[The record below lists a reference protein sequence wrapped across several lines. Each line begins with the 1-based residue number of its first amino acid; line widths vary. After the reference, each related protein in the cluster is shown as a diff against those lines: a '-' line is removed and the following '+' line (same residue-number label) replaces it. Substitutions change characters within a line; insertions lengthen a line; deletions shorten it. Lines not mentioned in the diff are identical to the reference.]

1 MSSFFKRSKSSASG
15 VSPAAAKKKEETVAA
30 PTPIQQLVQDAPQR
44 TDGSDKFWGYENVFT
59 PPQFGNTC
67 YCNSMLQC
75 LYYSK
80 QFREAV
86 ISYPRRSLRPGSP
99 NGALNTNPKIS
110 RISTE
115 PAAQNGRMKAGV
127 GAAAATATANP
138 IPLARRGSTPASAAV
153 SPNPQKPEDKD
164 SPEAKKKA
172 ALAAG
177 PMLAVE
183 LPNSKHYDMQE
194 SLFTAMKDL
203 FESIVYSE
211 SRTGVVSPLR
221 FVEVLKMKNELFR
234 SQMHQDAHEFFNY
247 CLNEVIENVEDHA
260 KTSTHSSASSS
271 SSSSSNDSKEGSS
284 LQLVPGETAS
294 AAEST
299 TAVSTSVSTMSES
312 TATIPNAGWVHD
324 LFEGA
329 LTSETK
335 CLTCENV
342 SRRDEPFLDL
352 SIDLEKHSSVTSC
365 LRNFSASEMLCERNK
380 FHCDVCGGLQE
391 AEKRMKIKRLP
402 KVLALHLKRF
412 KYMEELGRH
421 QKLFHRVVYPY
432 HLRLFNTTDDA
443 EDPDRLYELYGVIIH
458 IGGGPYHGHYVAI
471 IKTEEHGWLLYDDEM
486 VEPVDKSFVR
496 NFFGDRP
503 GLACAYVLFYQ
514 ETTLEAVE
522 RENLMEEERAAAKKA
537 KLNKPD
543 AKADVKKKPSKE
555 KVNGHA
561 NGHAI
566 PVPVPLE
573 DVPDVAIPEG
583 PKTPTLGPQ
592 VKTPTGPPPVP
603 AIPSSYLIPK
613 SPVPEATSPVS
624 PVKSKKER
632 EREHREEKAREKER
646 EKQAKKE
653 EKERG
658 KEAKH
663 KNKEEKENGGH
674 GLSRFR
680 PPSIGKK
687 PFGFNKMVD
696 REREREPVPPLPVPI
711 PTGSP
716 NPGDSSAVATPT
728 PSTTNLVQSPLTAS
742 ATVREEARDTF
753 SERYATNGSA
763 GHKEEKKHKE
773 KEEKHHRASKMLR
786 KKLSILG

>member
-1 MSSFFKRSKSSASG
+1 
-15 VSPAAAKKKEETVAA
+15 
-30 PTPIQQLVQDAPQR
+30 
-44 TDGSDKFWGYENVFT
+44 
-59 PPQFGNTC
+59 
-67 YCNSMLQC
+67 MLQC

-86 ISYPRRSLRPGSP
+86 ISYPRKSLQPGTP
-99 NGALNTNPKIS
+99 NGAIS
-110 RISTE
+110 AGKLPRISTE
-115 PAAQNGRMKAGV
+115 PAVQNGKVKV
-127 GAAAATATANP
+127 GAGPAASSATANP
-138 IPLARRGSTPASAAV
+138 VPLARRGSTPASAAV

-177 PMLAVE
+177 PMLNVE
-183 LPNSKHYDMQE
+183 QGNSKNYGMEE

-203 FESIVYSE
+203 FESIVSSE

-221 FVEVLKMKNELFR
+221 FVEVLKMRNELFR

-260 KTSTHSSASSS
+260 KITNQSSS
-271 SSSSSNDSKEGSS
+271 SI
-284 LQLVPGETAS
+284 PGETAS
-294 AAEST
+294 APEST
-299 TAVSTSVSTMSES
+299 VATSTSVSTKSES
-312 TATIPNAGWVHD
+312 TMTLSNTGWVHD

-471 IKTEEHGWLLYDDEM
+471 IKSEEHGWLLYDDEI

-496 NFFGDRP
+496 NFFGDKP

-537 KLNKPD
+537 KMNKTD
-543 AKADVKKKPSKE
+543 LKADVKKKPSKE

-561 NGHAI
+561 NGHVI
-566 PVPVPLE
+566 PIPLE
-573 DVPDVAIPEG
+573 DVPDVLPAEG

-592 VKTPTGPPPVP
+592 VKIPLGPPPVP
-603 AIPSSYLIPK
+603 AIPQTYLIPK

-624 PVKSKKER
+624 PAVKSKKER

-653 EKERG
+653 EKERE

-663 KNKEEKENGGH
+663 KNREEKENGGSSH

-687 PFGFNKMVD
+687 PFGFSKTLE
-696 REREREPVPPLPVPI
+696 REREREPVPPLPVPRS
-711 PTGSP
+711 TGSP
-716 NPGDSSAVATPT
+716 NPAADLSAAAPAAASST
-728 PSTTNLVQSPLTAS
+728 PSTASLSQSPLIAS
-742 ATVREEARDTF
+742 TSVPHNETRDAV
-753 SERYATNGSA
+753 SERHMNGSA
-763 GHKEEKKHKE
+763 SGHKEEKKH

>member
-1 MSSFFKRSKSSASG
+1 MSFFRRSKSSASG
-15 VSPAAAKKKEETVAA
+15 APPATTKKKEESAVL
-30 PTPIQQLVQDAPQR
+30 PTPIQELVKDAPQR
-44 TDGSDKFWGYENVFT
+44 LDGSDKFWGYEN
-59 PPQFGNTC
+59 FGNTC

-86 ISYPRRSLRPGSP
+86 INYPRKSLLPGAP
-99 NGALNTNPKIS
+99 NGAITLNSKLS
-110 RISTE
+110 RTSTE
-115 PAAQNGRMKAGV
+115 PATANGKAKAGL
-127 GAAAATATANP
+127 GAPA
-138 IPLARRGSTPASAAV
+138 PLARRGSTPASTAV
-153 SPNPQKPEDKD
+153 QPTGPAKPEDKD

-172 ALAAG
+172 ALTAG
-177 PMLAVE
+177 PILNVE
-183 LPNSKHYDMQE
+183 VANSKNYEMEE

-203 FESIVYSE
+203 FETIVATE

-247 CLNEVIENVEDHA
+247 VLNEVIENVEDHA
-260 KTSTHSSASSS
+260 KAANLIKSESASR
-271 SSSSSNDSKEGSS
+271 
-284 LQLVPGETAS
+284 LIPETADS
-294 AAEST
+294 ADSAK
-299 TAVSTSVSTMSES
+299 AVSTTSDSIV
-312 TATIPNAGWVHD
+312 NASWVHD

-412 KYMEELGRH
+412 KYMEDLGRH

-443 EDPDRLYELYGVIIH
+443 EDPDRLYELYAVIIH

-471 IKTEEHGWLLYDDEM
+471 IKSEEHGWLLYDDEM

-514 ETTLEAVE
+514 ETTLEAIE
-522 RENLMEEERAAAKKA
+522 RENLMEQERAAAKKA
-537 KLNKPD
+537 KLNKTD
-543 AKADVKKKPSKE
+543 VKEKDVKKKPSKE
-555 KVNGHA
+555 KVNGHT
-561 NGHAI
+561 NGHVI
-566 PVPVPLE
+566 SPID
-573 DVPDVAIPEG
+573 DVPDVAILDG

-592 VKTPTGPPPVP
+592 PKTPTGLPPVP
-603 AIPSSYLIPK
+603 SIPTSFLNVNTK
-613 SPVPEATSPVS
+613 STAAEATSPVS
-624 PVKSKKER
+624 PIKSRR
-632 EREHREEKAREKER
+632 EREKELKEEKAREKER

-653 EKERG
+653 EKERE

-663 KNKEEKENGGH
+663 KGKEEKENGGSGH

-687 PFGFNKMVD
+687 PFGFNKIMEK
-696 REREREPVPPLPVPI
+696 EREKEPVPPI
-711 PTGSP
+711 PS
-716 NPGDSSAVATPT
+716 NALNYGDSSA
-728 PSTTNLVQSPLTAS
+728 TTTQSSIASPNLQPVTVS
-742 ATVREEARDTF
+742 ANGRQESFD
-753 SERYATNGSA
+753 ERHLNGS
-763 GHKEEKKHKE
+763 HTPKEEKKP
-773 KEEKHHRASKMLR
+773 KEEKHHRASKILR

>member
-1 MSSFFKRSKSSASG
+1 
-15 VSPAAAKKKEETVAA
+15 
-30 PTPIQQLVQDAPQR
+30 
-44 TDGSDKFWGYENVFT
+44 
-59 PPQFGNTC
+59 
-67 YCNSMLQC
+67 MLQC

-86 ISYPRRSLRPGSP
+86 INYPQKSLFPGGP
-99 NGALNTNPKIS
+99 NGAISANPKLS
-110 RISTE
+110 RTSTE
-115 PAAQNGRMKAGV
+115 PAVPNGKAKV
-127 GAAAATATANP
+127 GAGQPA
-138 IPLARRGSTPASAAV
+138 PLARRGSTPAPTTAA
-153 SPNPQKPEDKD
+153 PGPPKPEDKD

-177 PMLAVE
+177 PILNVE
-183 LPNSKHYDMQE
+183 AANSKNYGMDE
-194 SLFTAMKDL
+194 TLFTAMKDL
-203 FESIVYSE
+203 FESVVNSE
-211 SRTGVVSPLR
+211 SRTGVVSPQR

-247 CLNEVIENVEDHA
+247 VLNEVIENVEDHA
-260 KTSTHSSASSS
+260 KTANQNKTESSS
-271 SSSSSNDSKEGSS
+271 S
-284 LQLVPGETAS
+284 LVPDTTMSSADSAKAISTAS
-294 AAEST
+294 GST
-299 TAVSTSVSTMSES
+299 TGLHNT
-312 TATIPNAGWVHD
+312 GWVHD

-443 EDPDRLYELYGVIIH
+443 EDPDRLYELYAVIIH

-471 IKTEEHGWLLYDDEM
+471 IKSEEHGWLLYDDEM

-496 NFFGDRP
+496 NFFGDKP

-522 RENLMEEERAAAKKA
+522 RENMMEQARAAAKNTKHA
-537 KLNKPD
+537 KSDVKE
-543 AKADVKKKPSKE
+543 VKKKTSKE
-555 KVNGHA
+555 KINGHA
-561 NGHAI
+561 NGHVI
-566 PVPVPLE
+566 PVPTE
-573 DVPDVAIPEG
+573 EVPDVPQAEG

-592 VKTPTGPPPVP
+592 PKTPSLPPVPSIPSSFLNAKTPTT
-603 AIPSSYLIPK
+603 
-613 SPVPEATSPVS
+613 EAVSPVS

-632 EREHREEKAREKER
+632 EREQKEREKEAKHREKEEKER

-653 EKERG
+653 GKERG

-663 KNKEEKENGGH
+663 KDKEEKENGSH

-680 PPSIGKK
+680 PASMSMSSKK
-687 PFGFNKMVD
+687 AFAFMAK
-696 REREREPVPPLPVPI
+696 EREKEKEKEGVPPLPV
-711 PTGSP
+711 GSP
-716 NPGDSSAVATPT
+716 HLGDSTPT
-728 PSTTNLVQSPLTAS
+728 SQNPPTPGLLPSPFPNLANGTE
-742 ATVREEARDTF
+742 RRDTF
-753 SERYATNGSA
+753 DEKQMNG
-763 GHKEEKKHKE
+763 GFHKEDKKNGKE
-773 KEEKHHRASKMLR
+773 KEGGHHRATKMLR